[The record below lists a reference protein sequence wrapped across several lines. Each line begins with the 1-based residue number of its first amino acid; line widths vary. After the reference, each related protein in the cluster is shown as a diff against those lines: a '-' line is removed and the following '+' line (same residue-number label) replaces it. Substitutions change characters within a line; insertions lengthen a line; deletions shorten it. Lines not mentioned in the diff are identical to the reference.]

1 MTRQPASRRTHTT
14 SAGPDDVVVARAIE
28 ASSWARRNSRA
39 IIVGLAVLALAGA
52 AALYYMS
59 YRAGLQ
65 ERASRELLEVRQVAA
80 SGDIPNAVLQL
91 DGFVDRFDGTAAA
104 NEARLLLAQL
114 QLAQG
119 NAPQAIEAIEPL
131 VDGRDP
137 LMAASAGLL
146 LAGAHE
152 AAGQAEQAE
161 QVYLRV
167 AESAEMVFQQREAL
181 EDAARIRAANGDVPG
196 AVELYDRLIAMVPE
210 DSPERDVY
218 EMRRAEIT
226 AAQAAQGM

>member
-1 MTRQPASRRTHTT
+1 MTRHPASRRTHATT
-14 SAGPDDVVVARAIE
+14 VAPDDVVVAKAIE

-39 IIVGLAVLALAGA
+39 IIIALIVLGLAA
-52 AALYYMS
+52 AAVLYYVS
-59 YRAGLQ
+59 YRRGLQ
-65 ERASRELLEVRQVAA
+65 ERASRELIEVRQVAA

-119 NAPQAIEAIEPL
+119 NAPQAVEAIEPL

-146 LAGAHE
+146 MAGAHE

-161 QVYLRV
+161 RAYLRV
-167 AESAEMVFQQREAL
+167 AESAEMEFQQREAL
-181 EDAARIRAANGDVPG
+181 EDAARIRVSTGNIAG

-218 EMRRAEIT
+218 QMRRAEIT
-226 AAQAAQGM
+226 ATQGM